1 MYTRFLKNYTI
12 FRPIAITWWRNT
24 KISEDVGIIGTECG
38 AIIFINLSNGQQLGI
53 TYINESISSLHIC
66 ENEYN
71 EIVSL
76 LITSKFQQQWRLS
89 LEHMSFNFLH
99 NVENERPCNE
109 LNLSGASHNNVEDS
123 VPNKSKLKELKQLSV
138 EKLATLKQKIIDTKN
153 QTLKESFQCHGRC
166 TRIYRKTFKIILNA
180 SQEK

>member
-1 MYTRFLKNYTI
+1 
-12 FRPIAITWWRNT
+12 
-24 KISEDVGIIGTECG
+24 
-38 AIIFINLSNGQQLGI
+38 
-53 TYINESISSLHIC
+53 
-66 ENEYN
+66 
-71 EIVSL
+71 
-76 LITSKFQQQWRLS
+76 
-89 LEHMSFNFLH
+89 MSFNFLH

-153 QTLKESFQCHGRC
+153 QTLKESLQCHGRY

-180 SQEK
+180 SREK